1 MMSLRKS
8 GISLSSL
15 HDDAAAGLLAA
26 AAATGLATFDGLRLD
41 DGGNGRSGAGR
52 HVE

>member
-1 MMSLRKS
+1 MMNLRKS

-15 HDDAAAGLLAA
+15 HDNAPAGLAA
-26 AAATGLATFDGLRLD
+26 AAAVTGLAALNGLRLD
-41 DGGNGRSGAGR
+41 DGGNGRSSAGR

>member
-1 MMSLRKS
+1 MMNLRKS

-15 HDDAAAGLLAA
+15 HDDATAGLVTAA
-26 AAATGLATFDGLRLD
+26 AVTGLAALNGLRLN
-41 DGGNGRSGAGR
+41 DGGNGRSSAGR

>member
-1 MMSLRKS
+1 MMNLRNS
-8 GISLSSL
+8 SISLNSL

-26 AAATGLATFDGLRLD
+26 AAATGFAALDGFRLD
-41 DGGNGRSGAGR
+41 DGGNGRSSAGR